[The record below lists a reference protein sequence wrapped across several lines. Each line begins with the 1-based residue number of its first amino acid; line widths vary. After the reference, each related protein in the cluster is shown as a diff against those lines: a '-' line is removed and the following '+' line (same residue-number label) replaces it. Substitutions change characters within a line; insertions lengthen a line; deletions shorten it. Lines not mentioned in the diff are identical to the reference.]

1 MGKEKY
7 ERLKDEARQKA
18 IQWQFETSGKN
29 MSYGE
34 FATAQEHLQRLA
46 RKYGLTKEFRENGII

>member
-1 MGKEKY
+1 MKSYKA
-7 ERLKDEARQKA
+7 LKAEARQKA
-18 IQWQFETSGKN
+18 IQWQFETSDKN

-34 FATAQEHLQRLA
+34 FATSQEHLQRLA